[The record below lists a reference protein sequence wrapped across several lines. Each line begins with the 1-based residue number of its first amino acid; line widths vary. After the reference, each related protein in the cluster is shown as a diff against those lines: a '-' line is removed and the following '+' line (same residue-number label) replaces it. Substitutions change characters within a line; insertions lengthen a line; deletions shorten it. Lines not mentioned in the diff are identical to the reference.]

1 MPIMNDL
8 KCELCRSDGGEVLW
22 KDARLRIVAVPDPE
36 IPAFLRVIWSSHVP
50 EMSDLAHHDAAHL
63 LEAVIVAERVLRTA
77 LQPDKI
83 NLASLGNMVPH
94 LHWHVIPRFAGD
106 AHFPQTVWGVRQ
118 REPDAAILAR
128 QHAALPQLKVDL
140 AAALQ
145 HAALRPCA

>member
-1 MPIMNDL
+1 MAIMNTL
-8 KCELCRSDGGEVLW
+8 QCELCRSDGGEVLW
-22 KDARLRIVAVPDPE
+22 RGARLRIVAVADPE
-36 IPAFLRVIWSSHVP
+36 VPAFLRVIWSSHVA
-50 EMSDLAHHDAAHL
+50 EMSDLAQHDAAHL
-63 LEAVIVAERVLRTA
+63 LEAVISAERVLRTA

-106 AHFPQTVWGVRQ
+106 AHFPQAVWGARQ

-128 QHAALPQLKVDL
+128 QRSALPQMKAEL

-145 HAALRPCA
+145 HAA